1 MVGTVNT
8 HIVFVLRSF
17 QRIVDVLLYRTV
29 GIGHHRIVHA
39 PFPAVV
45 LGTERFRFT
54 LLLAIL
60 SGLHHD
66 IHQEHVTSLFNRYA
80 VLLYIV
86 RLCLTDGID
95 IGDVVLQQ
103 LQLVS

>member
-1 MVGTVNT
+1 MVGTVNS

-17 QRIVDVLLYRTV
+17 QCIVDVLLYRTV

-39 PFPAVV
+39 PFSTVV

-54 LLLAIL
+54 LFLAIL
-60 SGLHHD
+60 SRLHHD
-66 IHQEHVTSLFNRYA
+66 IHQEHVTSLFYRYA

-86 RLCLTDGID
+86 RLCFADGID

-103 LQLVS
+103 L